1 MLKGAEMKETHSVPT
16 APQHARAV
24 IIICKERF
32 QRVSDLLKVFRGQLG
47 SEFCTS
53 VP

>member
-1 MLKGAEMKETHSVPT
+1 MTETHSVPT

-24 IIICKERF
+24 IIICKENV
-32 QRVSDLLKVFRGQLG
+32 QRVSDLLKVHGQLG